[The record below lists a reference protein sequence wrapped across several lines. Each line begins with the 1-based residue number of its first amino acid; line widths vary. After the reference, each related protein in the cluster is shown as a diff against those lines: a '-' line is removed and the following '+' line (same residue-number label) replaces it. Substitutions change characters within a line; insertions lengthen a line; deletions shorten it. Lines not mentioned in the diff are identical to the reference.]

1 MDEAFAGRVAQIRM
15 NPTRHDAAITYTV
28 VVAAENSGEMLP
40 DMTANLQFEVEHRPH
55 VLLIPNDALCLP
67 PQSPQ
72 PLPDLQAVPTGSP
85 ARAPDTTAFS
95 LAKLSGARHAAR
107 LWKEQRM
114 HHHLWVKEGEEVRPI
129 EVQVGESNATM
140 TEIIGKDVREGME
153 VVLGD
158 VCRKDGP

>member
-1 MDEAFAGRVAQIRM
+1 
-15 NPTRHDAAITYTV
+15 
-28 VVAAENSGEMLP
+28 
-40 DMTANLQFEVEHRPH
+40 
-55 VLLIPNDALCLP
+55 
-67 PQSPQ
+67 
-72 PLPDLQAVPTGSP
+72 LQAVPTGSP